1 MVMGHNN
8 KLCGLQNSDQL
19 IDTLVISGHNNRF
32 EQLQITGNV
41 IVSGHNNIFLGLK
54 FLGAG
59 SVQDTGINNKFQDC
73 YQVQNSNAATQQ
85 QSQGASRGQMGDSA
99 LSDSSDEEIDEDE
112 DENEYDD
119 EEDHPTF
126 MSHN

>member
-1 MVMGHNN
+1 
-8 KLCGLQNSDQL
+8 
-19 IDTLVISGHNNRF
+19 
-32 EQLQITGNV
+32 
-41 IVSGHNNIFLGLK
+41 
-54 FLGAG
+54 
-59 SVQDTGINNKFQDC
+59 
-73 YQVQNSNAATQQ
+73 
-85 QSQGASRGQMGDSA
+85 MGDSA